1 MKGNSVTLVRV
12 MVVDDHDLVR
22 DGIRARLA
30 SAPGIELCGECSS
43 ADEAIA
49 LAAEIRPDVIL
60 LDISMPGMN
69 GLEAAPML
77 RTASPLSRVL
87 FLSIYDNEQYVQ
99 EALRVGGAGYLLKDV
114 TRNEMLSAISAVSS
128 GGTYIGSKLVNALTS
143 RAGSSANRYGLT
155 QREAEILAAIASGKT
170 NKEIAVALDLS
181 VRTVES
187 HRMSIR
193 EKTGGGNAAQLSRI
207 ATELGLLQS

>member
-1 MKGNSVTLVRV
+1 MKANPVAQVRI

-49 LAAEIRPDVIL
+49 LAATARPDVIL

-69 GLEAAPML
+69 GLEAAPVL
-77 RTASPLSRVL
+77 STASPLSRIL

-114 TRNEMLSAISAVSS
+114 SRNEMLSAIMAVAS
-128 GGTYIGSKLVNALTS
+128 GGTYIGSKLVNALT
-143 RAGSSANRYGLT
+143 NRVGGTDNRFGLT
-155 QREAEILAAIASGKT
+155 LREVEILGGIARGKT
-170 NKEIAVALDLS
+170 NKEIAADLEIS

-187 HRMSIR
+187 HRLSIR

-207 ATELGLLQS
+207 ADELGLLQ

>member
-1 MKGNSVTLVRV
+1 

-49 LAAEIRPDVIL
+49 LAATARPDVIL

-69 GLEAAPML
+69 GLEAAPVL
-77 RTASPLSRVL
+77 STASPLSRIL

-114 TRNEMLSAISAVSS
+114 SRNEMLSAIMAVAS
-128 GGTYIGSKLVNALTS
+128 GGTYIGSKLVNALT
-143 RAGSSANRYGLT
+143 NRVGGTDNRFGLT
-155 QREAEILAAIASGKT
+155 LREVEILGGIARGKT
-170 NKEIAVALDLS
+170 NKEIAADLEIS

-187 HRMSIR
+187 HRLSIR

-207 ATELGLLQS
+207 ADELGLLQ

>member
-1 MKGNSVTLVRV
+1 

-49 LAAEIRPDVIL
+49 LAATARPDVIL

-69 GLEAAPML
+69 GLEAAPVL
-77 RTASPLSRVL
+77 STASPLSRIL

-114 TRNEMLSAISAVSS
+114 SRNEMLSAIMAVAS
-128 GGTYIGSKLVNALTS
+128 GGTYIGSKLVNALT
-143 RAGSSANRYGLT
+143 NRVGGTENRFGLT
-155 QREAEILAAIASGKT
+155 LREVEILGGIARGKT
-170 NKEIAVALDLS
+170 NKEIAADLEIS

-187 HRMSIR
+187 HRLSIR

-207 ATELGLLQS
+207 ADELGLLQ